1 MAPNVERGMETARFK
16 LSEKGA
22 LVAAA
27 DAYVSAQSRRPQ
39 GSAD

>member
-1 MAPNVERGMETARFK
+1 MAPNVERGMETARFR

-22 LVAAA
+22 LVPAA
-27 DAYVSAQSRRPQ
+27 DAYVSAQSRRAQ